1 MAAESP
7 VTWFEIASV
16 DSMLSNCQRAVM
28 AHSNTLKDVHL
39 LLLDTM
45 SDWEPGFAIAHVNRP
60 APDVPSRYRVRGV
73 GLNRNPVRSLGGIS
87 MSPDLELGELDPARS
102 AMLILPGSELWAS
115 TAVEPALEKAREFV
129 TAGVPVAAICGATLG
144 LARAGLLDD
153 RRHTSDD
160 AGFLASSG
168 YKGQAL
174 YVDEA
179 AVEDRGIITASGMA
193 SLEFARLI
201 LARLEV
207 FSKAALDAWY
217 GLYTTRDPSYY
228 YAFTNAVQADA
239 RTA

>member
-1 MAAESP
+1 M
-7 VTWFEIASV
+7 T
-16 DSMLSNCQRAVM
+16 R
-28 AHSNTLKDVHL
+28 SNTIQDVHL
-39 LLLDTM
+39 LLLDTL
-45 SDWEPGFAIAHVNRP
+45 SDWEPGFAIAHVHRP
-60 APDVPSRYRVRGV
+60 APGVASRYRVRGV
-73 GLNRNPVRSLGGIS
+73 GLHRNPVRSLGGIT
-87 MSPDLELGELDPARS
+87 MVPDLTLDELHPEKS
-102 AMLILPGSELWAS
+102 AMLILPGSELWTNS
-115 TAVEPALEKAREFV
+115 EVEPALAKAREFAA
-129 TAGVPVAAICGATLG
+129 AGVPVAAICGATLG

-168 YKGQAL
+168 YKGGNL

-193 SLEFARLI
+193 SLDFARLI
-201 LARLEV
+201 LARLDV

-217 GLYTTRDPSYY
+217 GLYTTRDPAYY